1 VASRARKPSEIA
13 STNEEDH
20 TVNVII
26 ETSRGARTKL
36 TFEPGLGLFVVK
48 KILPLGMSFPFDFGF
63 IPSTIGG
70 DGDPLDVLVLT
81 DEPVPTGVLVPARL
95 IGVIEAIQTERD
107 GTTEKNDRLIATA
120 DASELFAD
128 VATLD
133 DLPPAVLQQI
143 EHFFVSYNAQAGKRF
158 EPAGRGDGKR
168 AHALLRQAHTRFS
181 RRRK

>member
-1 VASRARKPSEIA
+1 VASRTRKLSQIP
-13 STNEEDH
+13 STNEEDD

-36 TFEPGLGLFVVK
+36 TFDPDQGLFAVK
-48 KILPLGMSFPFDFGF
+48 KILPVGMSFPFDFGF
-63 IPSTIGG
+63 IPSTMGG
-70 DGDPLDVLVLT
+70 DGDPLDV
-81 DEPVPTGVLVPARL
+81 PTGVLVPSRL
-95 IGVIEAIQTERD
+95 IGVIEASQTERD

-128 VATLD
+128 VESLD
-133 DLPPAVLQQI
+133 DLPAAVLQQI
-143 EHFFVSYNAQAGKRF
+143 EHFFISYNAQAGKRF

-168 AHALLRQAHTRFS
+168 AHALLRQAQTRFT